1 MQEPWR
7 NWWFSFWTIYNSRY
21 VRLLFFC
28 SLVPFKKQLK
38 IVHFFAKEKKNQKT
52 NSRHSLFTLS
62 TPPFVWYNAHV
73 RVLHFCHFVCDFF
86 FGFRYYFFFVRFVQY
101 YIRENT
107 SPCVYIH
114 TCMTWSS
121 LYKRTNVYQ
130 RVYENTYTVTKKKT
144 GWSRLEIET
153 RVSLTAIIVCVYI

>member
-86 FGFRYYFFFVRFVQY
+86 FGFRYYFFSSVSYNITYAKTRVRVY
-101 YIRENT
+101 TYTPVWRDR
-107 SPCVYIH
+107 VYINGRMSTSECTKIH
-114 TCMTWSS
+114 IR
-121 LYKRTNVYQ
+121 LR
-130 RVYENTYTVTKKKT
+130 KKK
-144 GWSRLEIET
+144 
-153 RVSLTAIIVCVYI
+153 RVGRV